1 LLGDL
6 LGDLLG
12 EWLIAGA
19 KRPERAQLLFYFA
32 ASIFGLLLSVMLLFQ
47 YGSTKLLVWP
57 EGSFYAL
64 MFATF
69 AAIPGLPVGV
79 VSFVR
84 YRGDRRLSA
93 ACTLTSL
100 GTLLVSAWLWS
111 R

>member
-1 LLGDL
+1 M

-12 EWLIAGA
+12 EWLISGS
-19 KRPERAQLLFYFA
+19 KTPERGQLLFYFA

-47 YGSTKLLVWP
+47 YGSTKLLDWP
-57 EGSFYAL
+57 DGSFYGL
-64 MFATF
+64 MFAIF
-69 AAIPGLPVGV
+69 AATPGLPVGV
-79 VSFVR
+79 MSFVR

-93 ACTLTSL
+93 ACTSTSL